1 MPTSIVDN
9 SSTNIIRPNLEL
21 SQQVHTIIDP
31 TKLTADDLAQLEL
44 TSGQTWKVDD
54 DGAMVIVVPKPDDPG
69 IVNADHAWS
78 LIDQT
83 NGARLTKYGSKYKLT
98 AKAGQSSG
106 GDTGGGDTGG
116 ETVTYNKHLKFNIKP
131 NTQGIL
137 IYTKG
142 TYDISGGNKLLT
154 LGSNKDLNVIVDN
167 DDAIYRTYAGNYNGS
182 DYGILWGY
190 KAVARDEERSK
201 LSGPG
206 GAYVEGPFDSYRV
219 VLVGSDDLPT
229 ENDFLNNT
237 GNYVLAIYRF
247 GAYSQTLAG
256 SYGSWVFRVPVEPAE
271 VWTSFAVA
279 EYDDHYLISNN
290 SSAITRPGITN
301 PGGSGPVI
309 TNPDTPTATMNF
321 GDVEP
326 NSTTFVWVQRSFI
339 DNNGPSF
346 SFSDSELAGCSI
358 TPSDLTGAS
367 VSGTGPYNIMSWPI
381 CNISSS
387 SDGYMIRVV
396 GDFSSGSWDD
406 YCLVTMVLDGSTYR
420 ASQVFYIS
428 EEPEWNTTGET
439 IIYAGDPP
447 AQPYANVSFIPSE
460 PASASIFAW
469 IDKDFMDDDPNHVF
483 TDGELDGAIL
493 TWPQLSD
500 VPVTKSGD
508 GYVVQSWSVANAVS
522 VGESTMIRVNDA
534 FSSGNQNDYYLVKL
548 TTISTNQYA
557 MSDIYKVTTT
567 NWSVDGSSLLVVVAP
582 A

>member
-21 SQQVHTIIDP
+21 SQQVHAIIDP
-31 TKLTADDLAQLEL
+31 TKLTADDLAQMKL

-69 IVNADHAWS
+69 IVNNKRAWS

-106 GDTGGGDTGG
+106 GDTG
-116 ETVTYNKHLKFNIKP
+116 
-131 NTQGIL
+131 
-137 IYTKG
+137 
-142 TYDISGGNKLLT
+142 
-154 LGSNKDLNVIVDN
+154 
-167 DDAIYRTYAGNYNGS
+167 
-182 DYGILWGY
+182 
-190 KAVARDEERSK
+190 
-201 LSGPG
+201 
-206 GAYVEGPFDSYRV
+206 
-219 VLVGSDDLPT
+219 
-229 ENDFLNNT
+229 
-237 GNYVLAIYRF
+237 
-247 GAYSQTLAG
+247 
-256 SYGSWVFRVPVEPAE
+256 
-271 VWTSFAVA
+271 
-279 EYDDHYLISNN
+279 
-290 SSAITRPGITN
+290 PGITN

-309 TNPDTPTATMNF
+309 TNPGSPTATMNF

-358 TPSDLTGAS
+358 TPGDLTGAS

-483 TDGELDGAIL
+483 ADGELDGAIL
-493 TWPQLSD
+493 TWPQLSG

-522 VGESTMIRVNDA
+522 VGESTIIRVNDA